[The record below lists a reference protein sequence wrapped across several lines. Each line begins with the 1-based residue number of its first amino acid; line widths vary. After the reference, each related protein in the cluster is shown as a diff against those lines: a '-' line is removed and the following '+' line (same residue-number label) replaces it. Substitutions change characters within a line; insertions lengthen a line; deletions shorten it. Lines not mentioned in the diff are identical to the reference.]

1 MALGLSRSVL
11 LASASILV
19 LTGHVQAQDAV
30 VLGQDAVA
38 LETITVTTHTAT
50 RTESAPYDALSGS
63 TVVDRD
69 TMETEFAPSRVSNVL
84 DTLPGVWTDEN
95 ADDPATAINIRGLQD
110 FGRVN
115 VMINGARQNF
125 QRSGHNANGMFYIDP
140 EMIRSVDVTRGPVS
154 TIYGSGAIGGVVD
167 FRTLTADDVLKPG
180 EDVAGRLKGRYETNS
195 KGLNGHAEVAARVG
209 TAFDAVAAG
218 TWASYSD
225 YTDGAGNK
233 IPNSGYDLKSGLF
246 EARAR
251 PADGHELTATGI
263 LYNATYDQGEGTVYD
278 TDTTTETY
286 RLKYRYQRPEDRFF
300 DLSAQVYYTSTKTD
314 QTIVGV
320 PNYFPRP
327 SLGSEREF
335 KIETTGVDVFNTSR
349 VMLGQTHHA
358 ITYGADAFRDQV
370 KTSDPDPFS
379 SGEEFTPPGSRNVY
393 GTYIQD
399 QMTIGMLDVIG
410 ALRFDGYDMDGQGTT
425 SSGDHLSPRLTV
437 GLTPADWITVFGTYA
452 EAYRAPSLT
461 ETTWTGTHPP
471 VGGAPPFT
479 FLPNADLKPETAH
492 NFEGGVNFRFD
503 DVIQDGDGIRARVL
517 GYYNQVDDY
526 IGAVVV
532 PFSFRPGAT
541 CSSPPFCYQYE
552 NISQANLWG
561 FEAGIDYD
569 AGRWFAGLSGTI
581 ARGTDA
587 ETGSDLDTIPPDRLI
602 LSGGFRALEQK
613 LTAGGRLSLVAAQ
626 EKVSPGLESDAYALL
641 DLFASYNVDDRVSV
655 GLNIDNVFDT
665 YYQPFLDAEAA
676 PGLNAKLTLDLRLG
690 GKLN

>member
-1 MALGLSRSVL
+1 MALGLTRSML
-11 LASASILV
+11 LASASAIAM
-19 LTGHVQAQDAV
+19 TGMAHAQDEI
-30 VLGQDAVA
+30 VLD
-38 LETITVTTHTAT
+38 TITVTTTTAT
-50 RTESAPYDALSGS
+50 RTESAPFDALSGT

-69 TMETEFAPSRVSNVL
+69 TLDTEYAPSRIADVL

-115 VMINGARQNF
+115 VMIDGARQNF
-125 QRSGHNANGMFYIDP
+125 QRTGHNANGMFYIDP
-140 EMIRSVDVTRGPVS
+140 EMIRAVDVTRGPTS

-167 FRTLTADDVLKPG
+167 FRTLTADDVLRPG
-180 EDVAGRLKGRYETNS
+180 ETVAGRLKGRYETNS
-195 KGLNGHAEVAARVG
+195 TGVNGHAEVAARVG
-209 TAFDAVAAG
+209 NAFDAVAAG
-218 TWASYSD
+218 TWASYGD
-225 YTDGAGNK
+225 YTDGAGNE
-233 IPNSGYDLKSGLF
+233 IVNSGYDLKSGLF

-300 DLSAQVYYTSTKTD
+300 DLSAQVYYTATTTD
-314 QTIVGV
+314 QTIIEAA
-320 PNYFPRP
+320 NYFPRP

-349 VMLGQTHHA
+349 VMIGQTHHA

-370 KTSDPDPFS
+370 KTDDPDPFS
-379 SGEEFTPPGSRNVY
+379 SGEEFTPPGERNVY

-399 QMTIGMLDVIG
+399 QMTIGMLDIIG
-410 ALRFDGYDMDGQGTT
+410 ALRYDGYDLDGQGTT
-425 SSGDHLSPRLTV
+425 SSGDHLSPRITV
-437 GLTPADWITVFGTYA
+437 GLTPVEWVTVFGTYA
-452 EAYRAPSLT
+452 QAYRAPSLT

-471 VGGAPPFT
+471 VGGAPPFE
-479 FLPNADLKPETAH
+479 FLPNANLRPETA
-492 NFEGGVNFRFD
+492 NNIEGGVNFRFD
-503 DVIQDGDGIRARVL
+503 DVVQDGDRIRARVL

-526 IGAVVV
+526 IGTVVL
-532 PFSFRPGAT
+532 PYSRRPGAACT
-541 CSSPPFCYQYE
+541 SPPFCYQYE

-581 ARGTDA
+581 SRGTDA
-587 ETGSDLDTIPPDRLI
+587 ETGNDLDTIPPDRLI
-602 LSGGFRALEQK
+602 LSGGFRALSQK
-613 LTAGGRLSLVAAQ
+613 LTAGGRLSLVSDQ
-626 EKVSPGLESDAYALL
+626 KDVSPGLESDAYAVL
-641 DLFASYNVDDRVSV
+641 DLYAKYDVDDRLAI
-655 GLNIDNVFDT
+655 GLNIDNVFDA

-690 GKLN
+690 GNLNKSSGNY